1 MPRSCVRCVL
11 ALLGLPVSIVAVLR
25 AEVRVLPRM
34 VLRVRK
40 AVRHL
45 AGLGEDEFEL
55 TGERNEQSWYD
66 MLERVQYGDRERERR
81 IRQAE
86 RALNRLSAG

>member
-1 MPRSCVRCVL
+1 
-11 ALLGLPVSIVAVLR
+11 
-25 AEVRVLPRM
+25 M

-40 AVRHL
+40 AVRRL

-55 TGERNEQSWYD
+55 SGERNEQSWYD

-86 RALNRLSAG
+86 RALNRFSAG